1 MGGMILKWK
10 VYTPL
15 RTMQY
20 VAHVS
25 MVSGFK
31 YQASRMSP
39 VLVSQPLISQPE
51 G

>member
-25 MVSGFK
+25 MVSCFK
-31 YQASRMSP
+31 YQGSRMFA
-39 VLVSQPLISQPE
+39 VLVSQPLI
-51 G
+51 